1 MAWIPAFTIFF
12 RNRLRGFR
20 RRGNNSHV
28 DVHCPASGIR
38 HSNDKTGL
46 PWTHSPTFRGSLS
59 KAATTSSPKREKLSW
74 AENCGSQVTRTDQKR
89 LIRIVPAEQTLNRYQ
104 QLGHGIAHFLFPDDF
119 RKFKI
124 LTYLHRNIAQ
134 VPTDGAAGNY
144 GDPPAPEARPGRSGI
159 AAAFADSPREPTVL
173 SFLS

>member
-1 MAWIPAFTIFF
+1 
-12 RNRLRGFR
+12 
-20 RRGNNSHV
+20 V
-28 DVHCPASGIR
+28 
-38 HSNDKTGL
+38 
-46 PWTHSPTFRGSLS
+46 
-59 KAATTSSPKREKLSW
+59 

-124 LTYLHRNIAQ
+124 LSYLHRNIAQ

-144 GDPPAPEARPGRSGI
+144 GDPLRLKLDQVGVGI